1 LNHLKGKAMKK
12 LLLTAILVF
21 LTLPAMV
28 QDNRTQPMA
37 GMKMDKPATADAIAA
52 LPEGQGKINSIDSE
66 KYSVNIT
73 HEPIEAL
80 KRPGMTMD
88 FAVAKEVHLSGFKA
102 GDSVTFTLK
111 QGDDG
116 SYIIVALNGTEITH

>member
-1 LNHLKGKAMKK
+1 MKT

-21 LTLPAMV
+21 LTLPAMA
-28 QDNRTQPMA
+28 QSNAAMPMA
-37 GMKMDKPATADAIAA
+37 GMNMDKSVIADATAA
-52 LPEGQGKINSIDSE
+52 LPKGQGKINSIDAE

-80 KRPGMTMD
+80 KWPGMTMD
-88 FAVAKEVHLSGFKA
+88 FRVAKNIDLSGFKA
-102 GDSVTFTLK
+102 DDSVTFTLK

-116 SYIIVALNGTEITH
+116 SYIIVGLKGTENAH